1 MPSDTESTS
10 SKKQNVNDHLAN
22 ERTLLAWVRSAI
34 GIMAFGFVVAK
45 SSLFIKQ
52 LTLILGKPG
61 SANNSLLS
69 QFGYSAP
76 VGTLLVFA
84 GAVSLLFGLL
94 RYRQTKRQIENH
106 DFQTSSPL
114 LYILVVAILVL
125 SAGLVAYLIIGT

>member
-1 MPSDTESTS
+1 MASTDTETTQ
-10 SKKQNVNDHLAN
+10 KQNVNDHLAN
-22 ERTLLAWVRSAI
+22 ERTLLAWVRTAI

-52 LTLILGKPG
+52 LSLILGKPG
-61 SANNSLLS
+61 SADHSLLS
-69 QFGYSAP
+69 EFGYSAP
-76 VGTLLVFA
+76 VGILLVFA

-114 LYILVVAILVL
+114 LYILVVVILVL